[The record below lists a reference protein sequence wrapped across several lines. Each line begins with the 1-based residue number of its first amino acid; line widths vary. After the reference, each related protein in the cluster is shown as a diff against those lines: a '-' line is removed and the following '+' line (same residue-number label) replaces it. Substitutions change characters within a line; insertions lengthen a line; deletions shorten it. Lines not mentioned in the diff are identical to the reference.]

1 MMEVIVTIKNVY
13 GNELIYPV
21 CEHAK
26 LCAQL
31 TGTKTLSQ
39 RSVDTLKQL
48 GFKFIV
54 ESQTL

>member
-1 MMEVIVTIKNVY
+1 MQIVVKVKNVY

-26 LCAQL
+26 MCAEL

-39 RSVDTLKQL
+39 RNVDTLKRL
-48 GFKFIV
+48 GFEFIV
-54 ESQTL
+54 ESRKL

>member
-1 MMEVIVTIKNVY
+1 MQIIVKVKNVY

-26 LCAQL
+26 MCAEL

-39 RSVDTLKQL
+39 RNIDTLKRL
-48 GFKFIV
+48 GFEFIV
-54 ESQTL
+54 ESQKL

>member
-1 MMEVIVTIKNVY
+1 MQIVVKVKNVY

-26 LCAQL
+26 MCAEL

-39 RSVDTLKQL
+39 RNVDTLKRL
-48 GFKFIV
+48 GFEFIV
-54 ESQTL
+54 EAQKL

>member
-1 MMEVIVTIKNVY
+1 MQIIVKVKNVY

-26 LCAQL
+26 MCAEL

-39 RSVDTLKQL
+39 RNIDTLKRL
-48 GFKFIV
+48 GFEFVV
-54 ESQTL
+54 ESQKL

>member
-1 MMEVIVTIKNVY
+1 MQIVVKVKNVY

-26 LCAQL
+26 MCAEL

-39 RSVDTLKQL
+39 RNIDTLKRL
-48 GFKFIV
+48 GFEFIV
-54 ESQTL
+54 ESQKL

>member
-1 MMEVIVTIKNVY
+1 MQVVVKVRNVY

-21 CEHAK
+21 CERAK
-26 LCAQL
+26 MCAEL

-39 RSVDTLKQL
+39 RNVDTLKCL
-48 GFKFIV
+48 GFEFIV

>member
-1 MMEVIVTIKNVY
+1 MQIVVKVKNVY

-26 LCAQL
+26 MCAEL

-39 RSVDTLKQL
+39 RNVDTLKRL
-48 GFKFIV
+48 GFEFIV
-54 ESQTL
+54 ESQKL